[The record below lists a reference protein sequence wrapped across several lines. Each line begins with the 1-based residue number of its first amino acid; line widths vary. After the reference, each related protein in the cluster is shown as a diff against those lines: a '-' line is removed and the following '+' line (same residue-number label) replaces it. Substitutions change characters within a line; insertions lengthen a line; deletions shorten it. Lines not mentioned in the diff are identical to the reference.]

1 MTLDPD
7 TYRKQLLLHVVY
19 LAGLQDMDW
28 REPSRHPPPPPKK
41 ISKYNQ
47 GNLIWSNGTMG
58 NNVIQKLNASIISML
73 PVYCRILSFT
83 GLLIGMLRRIC
94 PLGTKFLK
102 KEKARISKA
111 IYYSWYLHHK

>member
-7 TYRKQLLLHVVY
+7 THRKQLLLHVVY
-19 LAGLQDMDW
+19 LAGLQD
-28 REPSRHPPPPPKK
+28 REPSRHPPPPKK

>member
-1 MTLDPD
+1 
-7 TYRKQLLLHVVY
+7 
-19 LAGLQDMDW
+19 
-28 REPSRHPPPPPKK
+28 
-41 ISKYNQ
+41 
-47 GNLIWSNGTMG
+47 MG

-73 PVYCRILSFT
+73 PVHCRILSFT

>member
-1 MTLDPD
+1 
-7 TYRKQLLLHVVY
+7 
-19 LAGLQDMDW
+19 
-28 REPSRHPPPPPKK
+28 
-41 ISKYNQ
+41 
-47 GNLIWSNGTMG
+47 MG

-102 KEKARISKA
+102 KDKSKNIKGHILLLVFA
-111 IYYSWYLHHK
+111 P